1 MEFKDRLEMA
11 ITHKG
16 YTLETLAEKSGV
28 SVNTI
33 INWKKGK
40 NDPSF
45 FLLSVLAEVLGV
57 SLDWLAWGGSVTK

>member
-1 MEFKDRLEMA
+1 MGFKDRLEMA
-11 ITHKG
+11 ITNKG

-28 SVNTI
+28 SINTI

-40 NDPSF
+40 SDPSF
-45 FLLSVLAEVLGV
+45 FLISALAEILGV